1 MTRCLSTIWILYN
14 SRHIEEF
21 CGFKTAKPQPIF
33 FLRFSKP
40 HQKKGPTFCSFGTAF
55 QNRMRK
61 HLRFRNR
68 ISKPH
73 AKAIAISE
81 PHAKKFAVLDA
92 VPITTYE
99 PYPNRGLSDIELL
112 GTVLDDLCVET
123 TCLVG
128 VGV

>member
-1 MTRCLSTIWILYN
+1 M
-14 SRHIEEF
+14 
-21 CGFKTAKPQPIF
+21 
-33 FLRFSKP
+33 
-40 HQKKGPTFCSFGTAF
+40 
-55 QNRMRK
+55 
-61 HLRFRNR
+61 RFRNR
-68 ISKPH
+68 ISKPHAKAFAVSEPH